1 MTKLLSN
8 SKLVRFW
15 NKVFD
20 PFLII
25 ILCEEGFKYNQINLT
40 NNVEKGMKS
49 NKDNYVETEN
59 QKPSVSRIKLI
70 IIINMYQLTK
80 QQTMFSFIPTL
91 SLK

>member
-8 SKLVRFW
+8 SKIVRFW

-25 ILCEEGFKYNQINLT
+25 ILCEERFKYYQINLT
-40 NNVEKGMKS
+40 NNVEKGMES

-80 QQTMFSFIPTL
+80 QQTMFSFISTL